1 MNVHSIRFKLT
12 ALFTGIITVLIF
24 LLFILNS
31 TMAEN
36 FYLSVKRKQM
46 LSGYEEINKQ
56 VCAYSDGIITKSQM
70 EDNLE
75 YYTSANGMSI
85 LITNSDWTTL
95 YTNNKGEPFE
105 SAHPLFYKIRNQY
118 LSRIGRQQRQNL
130 RSNIG

>member
-70 EDNLE
+70 EDHLE
-75 YYTSANGMSI
+75 YFTSANGMSI

-95 YTNNKGEPFE
+95 YTNNKGEAELLLRLKMSF
-105 SAHPLFYKIRNQY
+105 FNNDKF
-118 LSRIGRQQRQNL
+118 QNKSPAPSGEL
-130 RSNIG
+130 